1 MIIFSKDLDKT
12 VICVIHNIK
21 YAKKADMIYRIDN
34 GGIANCGTH
43 EELIKTDTVY
53 KKLYYEFN
61 NN

>member
-1 MIIFSKDLDKT
+1 
-12 VICVIHNIK
+12 
-21 YAKKADMIYRIDN
+21 MIYRIDN